1 MASLCRDVHGGWRV
15 LFCGADDK
23 RYTVRLGKCSSKAAS
38 TCKVMIER
46 LIEAQ
51 RLGTALDGPTAAWV
65 HNLDGTLRDRL
76 RRVGLLQGPPQQSIE
91 KFLNDYIEQRRRR
104 GDVAEG
110 TARGWD
116 VTARR
121 LLEFFGA
128 DKALHTITAGDAERW
143 AAWLRADCKLAENTV
158 RRWSGWA
165 KQFFAHAVRH
175 KLIPENPFAG
185 LVSTVRPVPERRF
198 FVDRDMV
205 ARVLE
210 QLPGAEWR
218 LLFLL
223 ARFQGLRIPS
233 EIRDLRWSDVNWD
246 SMTMVIHSPKT
257 ARHKGREKRICPIFP
272 EVQEELRAAFDE
284 APPGSEWVLPVLRI
298 TPVPTLRFALCRAI
312 TRAGLVVWPR
322 LFTNL
327 RSSRATELADAYP
340 SHVASAWLGHTEVIA
355 DAHYRQVT
363 ATHLLRATTEAT
375 GDIPWAAQK
384 AAQHPAA
391 PVYPD
396 VSHPGR
402 EDVHLLGETVIHTGT
417 SLNGYPILTQSGCPG
432 CHCTSGSENRYKT
445 PP

>member
-23 RYTVRLGKCSSKAAS
+23 RYTIRLGRCARKTAE
-38 TCKVMIER
+38 TCKAMIER
-46 LIEAQ
+46 LIEAR

-91 KFLNDYIEQRRRR
+91 KFLNDYIDQRQRR
-104 GDVAEG
+104 GDVADG
-110 TARGWD
+110 TIRGWKNT
-116 VTARR
+116 VKQ
-121 LLEFFGA
+121 LLDFFGP
-128 DKALHTITAGDAERW
+128 DNPLHAITSADAERW
-143 AAWLRADCKLAENTV
+143 AAWLRADCGLAENTV
-158 RRWSGWA
+158 RRRCGWA
-165 KQFFAHAVRH
+165 KQFFSVAVRH
-175 KLIPENPFAG
+175 KLISENPFSG
-185 LVSTVRPVPERRF
+185 LVCAVRPVPERRF
-198 FVDRDMV
+198 FVDRDTV

-210 QLPGAEWR
+210 QLPNREWR

-223 ARFQGLRIPS
+223 GRFQGLRLPS

-417 SLNGYPILTQSGCPG
+417 SLNGHQSLK
-432 CHCTSGSENRYKT
+432 R
-445 PP
+445 

>member
-23 RYTVRLGKCSSKAAS
+23 RYTIRLGRCARKTAE
-38 TCKVMIER
+38 TCKAMIER
-46 LIEAQ
+46 LIETR

-91 KFLNDYIEQRRRR
+91 KFLNDYIDQRQRR
-104 GDVAEG
+104 GDVADG
-110 TARGWD
+110 TIRGWKNT
-116 VTARR
+116 VKQ
-121 LLEFFGA
+121 LLDFFGP
-128 DKALHTITAGDAERW
+128 DNPLHAITSADAERW
-143 AAWLRADCKLAENTV
+143 AAWLRADCGLAENTV
-158 RRWSGWA
+158 RRRCGWA
-165 KQFFAHAVRH
+165 KQFFSVAVRH
-175 KLIPENPFAG
+175 KLISENPFSG
-185 LVSTVRPVPERRF
+185 LVCAVRPVPERRF

-223 ARFQGLRIPS
+223 ARFQGLRLPS

-417 SLNGYPILTQSGCPG
+417 SLNGHQSLK
-432 CHCTSGSENRYKT
+432 R
-445 PP
+445 